1 MEKANWLV
9 AKARWLAFIPAIW
22 MSSIVHKGVLV
33 SFGPLPYLTSYNP
46 PESFVTKVGFLWGI
60 SEGLTV
66 ISAML
71 FAVLV
76 GPPRSPLFQIVM
88 ITLCYASFFFL
99 GTALSPIGEPP
110 ALNHA
115 ERVDLWT
122 GLIVS
127 LLILCGALVR
137 ERRVSIAAKASELKN

>member
-1 MEKANWLV
+1 MERANWLV

-22 MSSIVHKGVLV
+22 MSSIVHKGVLI

-46 PESFVTKVGFLWGI
+46 TESFVTKVGIFWGI

-76 GPPRSPLFQIVM
+76 GPPRSPTFQILM
-88 ITLCYASFFFL
+88 ITLYYAGIFL
-99 GTALSPIGEPP
+99 VGLAVFPISGPP
-110 ALNHA
+110 ALGHA
-115 ERVDLWT
+115 EKVDIWT
-122 GLIVS
+122 GLVVS
-127 LLILCGALVR
+127 LLIFCGALIQ
-137 ERRVSIAAKASELKN
+137 ERKASLAITGSA